1 MNRQTVRKH
10 RALFSLFATLALPAT
25 LLTGALMPK
34 PAHALVPCTPPLCAS
49 EYTQLL
55 NNYQLITGYYK
66 QIEQYKK
73 QIEQYKQQFI
83 RGKIFRQTA
92 LKTAD
97 FKKRTLDE
105 GVADRCPDDLK
116 SMLSASTAS
125 DKCIL
130 LVRTEN
136 ARYNAV
142 VDILN
147 KAKERDKELADIY
160 EERAKIPEANT
171 GELLANTNRLEAFLG
186 RVNSDMQSAR
196 TQTESYDMMIGI
208 LKQEQAIAAKQTLD
222 GGGLAGG
229 AIRGIA
235 LHEALKSARRS
246 DR

>member
-1 MNRQTVRKH
+1 MSGAMRTK
-10 RALFSLFATLALPAT
+10 SLSAFLVT
-25 LLTGALMPK
+25 LLVGASAALSPR
-34 PAHALVPCTPPLCAS
+34 PAQAVAYALET
-49 EYTQLL
+49 TQLM
-55 NNYQLITGYYK
+55 NKIQLVMSYYK

-83 RGKIFRQTA
+83 RGKIFRQGA

-97 FKKRTLDE
+97 FKKRSLDE
-105 GVADRCPDDLK
+105 GVADRCPSDLK

-160 EERAKIPEANT
+160 EERAKIPEANS

-196 TQTESYDMMIGI
+196 TQTESYDTMIGI
-208 LKQEQAIAAKQTLD
+208 LKEEQAIAAKQTLD
-222 GGGLAGG
+222 GGGLVNG